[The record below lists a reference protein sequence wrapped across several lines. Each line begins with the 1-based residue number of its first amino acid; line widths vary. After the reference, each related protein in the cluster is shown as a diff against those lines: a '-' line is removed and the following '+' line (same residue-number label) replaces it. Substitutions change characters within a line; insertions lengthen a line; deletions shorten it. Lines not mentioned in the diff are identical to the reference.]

1 MKNQFSKKSINNIT
15 SHIKLCNV
23 KFCQIMQSKVELKR
37 FDFMLQICNKI
48 FS

>member
-1 MKNQFSKKSINNIT
+1 
-15 SHIKLCNV
+15 
-23 KFCQIMQSKVELKR
+23 MQSKVELKR